1 MSKFANLVVF
11 IDGTGNN
18 DFKKSVEEQT
28 NVARLWHAC
37 EEVSTDE
44 VSQNVIYKPGVGT
57 RRWELVRGQARGA
70 YLCDR
75 VNETVSWLDNE
86 VKIAK
91 EDGRIPRIY
100 LFGFSRGAY
109 AVRWLA
115 TKIPYEIEVLG
126 VWDTVKATLSGPDV
140 DVASRNVKRAFH
152 AIAIDEHR
160 GLFDVTHFRD
170 SPQAVEVWFPGCHSD
185 VGGGYKEADLS
196 YAPLNWMVHLSTKCG
211 LLVDQAK
218 IPSEPYFD
226 SAMPVVHDETQK
238 FGWRFIGLCTF
249 DRYFNRKVGVMDIV
263 YPTVAQLRE
272 LGYSPDYL
280 PQNCVAWNENAAFEN
295 MV

>member
-37 EEVSTDE
+37 EGLSTNE

-57 RRWELVRGQARGA
+57 RRGELLRGQVRGA
-70 YLCDR
+70 YLSDR
-75 VNETVSWLDNE
+75 VNAAVSWLDNE

-115 TKIPYEIEVLG
+115 TKVPYEIEVLG
-126 VWDTVKATLSGPDV
+126 VWDTVKATLTGPNV
-140 DVASRNVKRAFH
+140 DVAPQNVKRAFH
-152 AIAIDEHR
+152 AMAIDEHR
-160 GLFDVTHFRD
+160 GLFDVTHFRN

-196 YAPLNWMVHLSTKCG
+196 YAPLNWMVRLSTNYG
-211 LLVDQAK
+211 LLVDQTK

-226 SAMPVVHDETQK
+226 STMPVVHDETQK
-238 FGWRFIGLCTF
+238 FAWWFIGFCTF
-249 DRYFNRKVGVMDIV
+249 DRYFNREVSTMDVV
-263 YPTVAQLRE
+263 YPTVAQLRA

-280 PQNCVAWNENAAFEN
+280 PQNCVAWNENAVLAN
-295 MV
+295 IV

>member
-1 MSKFANLVVF
+1 MSKFTNLVVF

-37 EEVSTDE
+37 EGLSTDE

-57 RRWELVRGQARGA
+57 RRGELLRGQVRGA
-70 YLCDR
+70 YLSDR
-75 VNETVSWLDNE
+75 VNEAVSWLDNE

-115 TKIPYEIEVLG
+115 TKVPYEIEVLG
-126 VWDTVKATLSGPDV
+126 VWDTVKATLTGPNV
-140 DVASRNVKRAFH
+140 DVAPQNVKRAFH
-152 AIAIDEHR
+152 AMAIDEHR
-160 GLFDVTHFRD
+160 GLFDVTHFRN

-196 YAPLNWMVHLSTKCG
+196 YAPLNWMVRLSTNYG
-211 LLVDQAK
+211 LLVDQTK

-226 SAMPVVHDETQK
+226 STMPVVHDETQK
-238 FGWRFIGLCTF
+238 FAWWFIGLSTL
-249 DRYFNRKVGVMDIV
+249 DSYFNRKVGVTDVV
-263 YPTVAQLRE
+263 YPTVAQLRA

-280 PQNCVAWNENAAFEN
+280 PLNCVAWNENAAFVN
-295 MV
+295 IA